1 MEQHWSTK
9 ELAKILN
16 VKESTIRSWV
26 FKKEIPHV
34 KINRL
39 VRFPESAIKQWLK
52 GKVRCASG
60 EN

>member
-9 ELAKILN
+9 ELARILD
-16 VKESTIRSWV
+16 VKESTVRSWV

-39 VRFPESAIKQWLK
+39 VRFPESAIKRWLM
-52 GKVRCASG
+52 GKVRGANG
-60 EN
+60 GN